1 MKSRKSS
8 VAEQS
13 FTQEIYEDYNF
24 GTKKHTKNELCASSM
39 IFWGE
44 KFTFIFHNGLCR
56 LRPLYL
62 LSVKEPTTKI
72 NILNI

>member
-24 GTKKHTKNELCASSM
+24 DTKKHTKNELCASSM
-39 IFWGE
+39 IFLGE